1 MAILGLCTAIP
12 VPAGLFAKPS
22 VYFSSNAIT
31 PLHTVTKSQ
40 FHTQDELGQYSYGY
54 ADDLSSKTESK
65 SLDGIT
71 HGSYSYLDSN
81 GIVQSQYSYGYADG
95 LSSKTESKSLDG
107 ITHGSYSYLDS
118 NGIVQSVNY
127 IADDVNGFRVAASN
141 LPVGPAAVAVN
152 SAAVPVPQGPAV
164 PLVPSGSPVG
174 VHDHHLS
181 EPEPIYA
188 PVQPHP
194 ALSDPMQA
202 GFPYQPHPGYLSGAA
217 PGFHDIRPQYDNKG
231 KIKMVNETV
240 DYHFTYM
247 PKKKLDILNEKLVK
261 AYLKKWGLEG
271 RIQSQCFTFNESV
284 HHQDMNR
291 FLEVKKDPPNCPMDP
306 RIVVKCDVTNNL
318 LIRSQI
324 FKVSASE
331 QEGDVAKFPRD
342 PEQDN
347 NFAYVI
353 VNSNNGSY
361 TDNADVLQAD
371 PALHAPLTSL
381 PLATPP
387 HTYPYGHQ
395 YHHVSA
401 PNVMT
406 QYHSQD
412 ELGQYSYGYAGGPS
426 AKTEIKTLDGVTR
439 GSYSYIDAN
448 GEVQSVNY
456 ISDAT
461 HGFRVSASN
470 LPSAPSADHDSNHLT
485 ETPEVA
491 RAKSLH
497 FAAHEQARR
506 KVLVA
511 SA

>member
-22 VYFSSNAIT
+22 VYFSNAIT

-40 FHTQDELGQYSYGY
+40 FHTQDELG
-54 ADDLSSKTESK
+54 
-65 SLDGIT
+65 
-71 HGSYSYLDSN
+71 
-81 GIVQSQYSYGYADG
+81 QYSYGYADG

-118 NGIVQSVNY
+118 NGIVQNVNY

-188 PVQPHP
+188 PVQQLPHP
-194 ALSDPMQA
+194 ALSDPIQA
-202 GFPYQPHPGYLSGAA
+202 GFPYQPHPGYLPGAA
-217 PGFHDIRPQYDNKG
+217 PGFHDIRPQYDPNVAADEDSVEVTAA
-231 KIKMVNETV
+231 KIFADHIPQPVQDTPEVTAAKVQHMAALQEAIAAQHLANR
-240 DYHFTYM
+240 
-247 PKKKLDILNEKLVK
+247 N
-261 AYLKKWGLEG
+261 
-271 RIQSQCFTFNESV
+271 SQ
-284 HHQDMNR
+284 D
-291 FLEVKKDPPNCPMDP
+291 D
-306 RIVVKCDVTNNL
+306 
-318 LIRSQI
+318 
-324 FKVSASE
+324 
-331 QEGDVAKFPRD
+331 
-342 PEQDN
+342 
-347 NFAYVI
+347 
-353 VNSNNGSY
+353 GSY
-361 TDNADVLQAD
+361 RDNADVLQAD

-448 GEVQSVNY
+448 GEVQRVNY